1 MTSLTNYR
9 SLWTSLLL
17 EIIAIVVCF
26 AASGQE
32 FRKPNVEWNLP
43 QVAVPNASAAAEAD
57 MNPYTETIPGTDV
70 KFDMVPIKGGEF
82 LMGSSEQEQK
92 DQGGEA
98 EPEYFYDPAAEGP
111 QHKVQVSPF
120 WMGKCEVTW
129 DEYLSWLTGRSAILR
144 KEANEPETPNTQMA
158 DAIPCPSACAY
169 TDMTCGMGTKGY
181 PVINVTPFAAK
192 LYCKWLTA
200 ITGRLYR
207 LPTEAEWEYAC
218 RAGTTGAYSFDVKDI
233 DDYAVYYG
241 NSSDKYAKVGSK
253 KPNPWGLYDMH
264 GNVWEMCLDKYEVN
278 GYKKLIDAADGK
290 TLADPLN
297 PAEGAEYKVVFR
309 GGSWDDDPERLRSAA
324 RWASHKDWKM
334 QDPQIP
340 PSICFFTDACAA
352 GFRVVRPLTPI
363 GAVPAKEYEP
373 DLKILDEYL
382 KGVEKRK

>member
-1 MTSLTNYR
+1 MTSLINYR
-9 SLWTSLLL
+9 SLWTFLLL
-17 EIIAIVVCF
+17 ELIAIAVCS
-26 AASGQE
+26 AAMAQE
-32 FRKPNVEWNLP
+32 YRKLCPEWDLP
-43 QVAVPNASAAAEAD
+43 QVDVPNAAAATESD
-57 MNPYTETIPGTDV
+57 MKPYTETIPGTGV
-70 KFDMVPIKGGEF
+70 AFDMVPIKGGEF

-92 DQGGEA
+92 EQGGEA
-98 EPEYFYDPAAEGP
+98 EPEYFYDPASEGP

-200 ITGRLYR
+200 VTGRLYR

-218 RAGTTGAYSFDVKDI
+218 RAGATGPYSFDADDI
-233 DDYAVYYG
+233 DDYAVYYD
-241 NSSDKYAKVGSK
+241 NCSDKYAKVGTK

-290 TLADPLN
+290 ILADPLN

-352 GFRVVRPLTPI
+352 GFRVVRPLKTSTP
-363 GAVPAKEYEP
+363 AQAKQFEP
-373 DLKILDEYL
+373 DFEHYDAYMKDR
-382 KGVEKRK
+382 GKRE

>member
-17 EIIAIVVCF
+17 DIIAIVDCF

-32 FRKPNVEWNLP
+32 YRKPNVEWNLP

-57 MNPYTETIPGTDV
+57 MKAYTETIPGTDV

-207 LPTEAEWEYAC
+207 LPTESEWEYAC
-218 RAGTTGAYSFDVKDI
+218 RAGMTGAYSFDVKDI

-373 DLKILDEYL
+373 DFKILDEYL
-382 KGVEKRK
+382 KGVEKSK

>member
-1 MTSLTNYR
+1 MTNITNIR
-9 SLWTSLLL
+9 GLFNALLL
-17 EIIAIVVCF
+17 EVIAIAVCSV
-26 AASGQE
+26 AMAQE
-32 FRKPNVEWNLP
+32 YRKLCPEWDLP
-43 QVAVPNASAAAEAD
+43 QVDVPNAAAATESD
-57 MNPYTETIPGTDV
+57 MKPYTETIPGTGV
-70 KFDMVPIKGGEF
+70 AFDMVPIKGGEF

-92 DQGGEA
+92 EQGGEA

-158 DAIPCPSACAY
+158 DAIPRPSACAY

-218 RAGTTGAYSFDVKDI
+218 HAGTTGPYSFDADDI
-233 DDYAVYYG
+233 DDYAVYYD
-241 NSSDKYAKVGSK
+241 NCDDKYAKVGTK

-264 GNVWEMCLDKYEVN
+264 GNVWEMCLDKYEVD
-278 GYKKLIDAADGK
+278 GYQKLIDAAGGK
-290 TLADPLN
+290 TLVNPLN

-309 GGSWDDDPERLRSAA
+309 GGSWNDDPERLRSAA

-340 PSICFFTDACAA
+340 QSICFFTDACCA
-352 GFRVVRPLTPI
+352 GFRVVRPFKTPT
-363 GAVPAKEYEP
+363 PAQAKQFEP
-373 DLKILDEYL
+373 DFKILDDYL
-382 KGVEKRK
+382 KGSSR